1 MYCLSVHI
9 SNSCFFQLTFTFLFG
24 FAAESITSLSF
35 SISVFPLHSHVQILT
50 FSVPPRKKMCKRV
63 SMCVNVREW
72 VCVKT
77 IPSACTALRLDM
89 GENRCNSRQKQLHTH
104 THTHTNRHP
113 HTHTQTHTQC
123 ECEFPPSKRQCTNL
137 LEPLLLLPSHPRGSV
152 TLASLRSGSS
162 RHSVA
167 RSFYLRSQHEKFWNG
182 ELVLELE
189 LVSSSSVAIKYI
201 KLDFYVSLCRWH
213 CYRAQGRVS
222 IFFSLFPSVVAF
234 VFLQSVCS
242 RY

>member
-1 MYCLSVHI
+1 VCV
-9 SNSCFFQLTFTFLFG
+9 
-24 FAAESITSLSF
+24 
-35 SISVFPLHSHVQILT
+35 
-50 FSVPPRKKMCKRV
+50 CKRE
-63 SMCVNVREW
+63 R

-77 IPSACTALRLDM
+77 IPSACTTLRLDM

-137 LEPLLLLPSHPRGSV
+137 LEPLLLLLPSHPRGSV

-162 RHSVA
+162 RLSVA